1 MMRWLFVVLGCSA
14 MLAIPV
20 SALAQTTPKRM
31 ETPGKKR
38 ASRDKETSGKL
49 KSGGF
54 DLKNFEQTMFNS
66 EQKAVL
72 EKIFGQRKTIIQKLE
87 TLLRNRPLYPRKAEV
102 YFRLGEEHWEV
113 AKYQFLKAVGKFDA
127 ELTAFDNGTLTIK
140 PQHPIQDYSSA
151 LSYYRKVIQQF
162 PDYAR
167 IDEVMYYLGRGAL
180 EQGKENKD
188 RALVKEGV
196 TYFQKLVQNYPRS
209 KFIAES
215 HLALGE
221 HFFDTD
227 SLYYAKTNYE
237 KIINNFPK
245 SPMYNYAL
253 YKLGW
258 VYFNLREF
266 RRTVETFQNVVKK
279 VSARAGQVSFR
290 EQALN
295 DLVKTWAEM
304 DDSWREALS
313 YFKTVTKDEKAIYKR
328 MEKLADLYVGYDKDK
343 EAVELV
349 NHFIE
354 RTPLDR
360 KVISWLELLLDVRR
374 KVNDFGKVEDEI
386 RRILGY
392 FQPDGRYFSAH
403 KTNSDIIDEATR
415 LAETNL
421 LWLANHWHVE
431 AEKAEKY
438 KKRKVADEL
447 YAKAAADYKIFLARF
462 PQSKHSYLIRFYY
475 AEINYIKTHNYEIA
489 LEQYQKVINE
499 DKKGKFIEDAALG
512 VIYSSYEIMVKKGLR
527 KKGSRGKV
535 TVKKLSEKE
544 IRKREHKKIERSEL
558 HSLEKSYVAA
568 ADQYVDLLL
577 GLRKDAEWKRKNPKR
592 GAQIPE
598 IMYMAAETFYRH
610 GQFRDAVKRLNKIF
624 EFDANH
630 KYAAVAVVTLVQAYA
645 RLRRW
650 EKVEL
655 WARALIKKR
664 NFKYKSKKELGRYI
678 AIAISE
684 NAGDLS
690 KMQKHDEAIKESMR
704 LVKEFRGSKEL
715 ASKALM
721 NVAVMYERA
730 KRIKDAVRTYERVVR
745 DYKSQGVAS
754 EAQFIIG
761 LIYENQTRFEEA
773 ADAFMKMG
781 KFKKKK
787 QAPDAIRYAALIR
800 EAQKDY
806 KGSIKAFQKWLKLWP
821 KKDLA
826 ATVFFRIGLLYER
839 IGDKRAL
846 KSAIKHYQK
855 FAKKFPERYVMKVEA
870 YARAA
875 DIMRK
880 MDKADDKKSE
890 AKWIAKKRKTPYRPR
905 MRNRKKISALFE
917 KGLAEFPKAMNQVM
931 TLRGKDKIAK
941 HATAKNYAAQAS
953 YWLADYVFH
962 DFDNAKIPG
971 TLKPKILKKG
981 LVDKAELHQTAEK
994 AFDKVLTFKSADW
1007 IACAAFRSGLLYYNF
1022 AEELF
1027 QVPIPFGLTPE
1038 QEDEYRAILEEMGAP
1053 IQEKALILLKAA
1065 IDVAHLKGVYNQCS
1079 KEAGAY
1085 AMKVN
1090 PEAFPIANE
1099 DQVKPNHTNDTLLSA
1114 NFIRTLRRGNTAVD
1128 MLKKTTKDTDK

>member
-1 MMRWLFVVLGCSA
+1 MMRRLFVVFGCLVMLGLPTS
-14 MLAIPV
+14 V
-20 SALAQTTPKRM
+20 FAQNTPERM
-31 ETPGKKR
+31 KTPGSKKR
-38 ASRDKETSGKL
+38 EVRKNDGKL

-54 DLKNFEQTMFNS
+54 DLKNFEQSMFNPA
-66 EQKAVL
+66 QRAVL
-72 EKIFGQRKTIIQKLE
+72 ENIFGKRKEIIQKLE

-113 AKYQFLKAVGKFDA
+113 AKYEFNISISKFDA
-127 ELTAFDNGTLTIK
+127 ELAAYDNGSLAVK
-140 PQHPIQDYSSA
+140 PQQPIRSYVHA
-151 LSYYRKVIQQF
+151 LSYYRKVIKQF

-188 RALVKEGV
+188 RALVREGV

-227 SLYYAKTNYE
+227 SLYYAKTYYE

-266 RRTVETFQNVVKK
+266 RRTVETFQEVVKK
-279 VSARAGQVSFR
+279 VSAKAGQISFR

-304 DDSWREALS
+304 DDSWREALG
-313 YFKTVTKDEKAIYKR
+313 YFKKVIKSEKAIYKR
-328 MEKLADLYVGYDKDK
+328 MERLADLYVGYDKDK
-343 EAVELV
+343 EALELV

-354 RTPLDR
+354 REPLEK
-360 KVISWLELLLDVRR
+360 KVITWLELLLDVRR
-374 KVNDFGKVEDEI
+374 KINDFGNVEDEI

-392 FQPDGRYFSAH
+392 FTPDGRYMSAY
-403 KTNSDIIDEATR
+403 KNNPDILDEANR

-431 AEKAEKY
+431 AEKADKY
-438 KKRKVADEL
+438 KKLTVANEL
-447 YAKAAADYKIFLARF
+447 YVKAADDYKLFLERF
-462 PQSKHSYLIRFYY
+462 PNSKHSYLIRFYY
-475 AEINYIKTHNYEIA
+475 AEINYLKTFKYEIA
-489 LEQYQKVINE
+489 LVQYQKVINE

-527 KKGSRGKV
+527 KKRARGKI

-544 IRKREHKKIERSEL
+544 IRQREEKKIEKSEL
-558 HSLEKSYVAA
+558 HALEKSYVVA

-577 GLRKDAEWKRKNPKR
+577 GLRKDADWKRKNSKR
-592 GAQIPE
+592 GAQIPA

-610 GQFRDAVKRLNKIF
+610 GQFRQAVKRLNKIF
-624 EFDANH
+624 EYDAND

-645 RLRRW
+645 RLRHW
-650 EKVEL
+650 DKVEM
-655 WARALIKKR
+655 WARRLIKKR

-684 NAGDLS
+684 NANDLS
-690 KMQKHDEAIKESMR
+690 KLQKHDEAIRESLR
-704 LVKEFRGSKEL
+704 LVKEFRGRKEL

-730 KRIKDAVRTYERVVR
+730 KQIKDAVKTYERVVR
-745 DYKSQGVAS
+745 DYKNQDVAHL
-754 EAQFIIG
+754 AQYIIG
-761 LIYENQTRFEEA
+761 VIYENQTRFQEA
-773 ADAFMKMG
+773 ADAFMKME

-787 QAPDAIRYAALIR
+787 QAPDAIRNAALIR

-821 KKDLA
+821 KKEDA
-826 ATVFFRIGLLYER
+826 ANVFFRIGLLYER
-839 IGDKRAL
+839 IGDKRSL
-846 KSAIKHYQK
+846 KSAVKHYTK
-855 FAKKFPERYVMKVEA
+855 FTKKFPERYVMKVEA
-870 YARAA
+870 LSRAA
-875 DIMRK
+875 DIVRRL
-880 MDKADDKKSE
+880 DEADDKKWE
-890 AKWIAKKRKTPYRPR
+890 AKWIAKKRKNPYRAR
-905 MRNRKKISALFE
+905 LRNRKKVSKIFE
-917 KGLAEFPKAMNQVM
+917 KALAEFPKAMNQVM
-931 TLRGKDKIAK
+931 TLRGKEKIAK
-941 HATAKNYAAQAS
+941 RATAKAYAAQAS
-953 YWLADYVFH
+953 YWLADYVFQ
-962 DFDNAKIPG
+962 DFDNAKIPS
-971 TLKPKILKKG
+971 TLKPKILRKG
-981 LVDKAELHQTAEK
+981 LTDKAELHNEAER
-994 AFDKVLTFKSADW
+994 AFDKVLTFKDAGW

-1022 AEELF
+1022 AEELIA
-1027 QVPIPFGLTPE
+1027 VPIPFGLTPE
-1038 QEDEYRAILEEMGAP
+1038 QEDEYRAILEEISAP
-1053 IQEKALILLKAA
+1053 VQEKALILLKAA
-1065 IDVAHLKGVYNQCS
+1065 IDVAHQKGVYNQCS
-1079 KEAGAY
+1079 KEAGVY

-1090 PEAFPIANE
+1090 PEGYPIAHE
-1099 DQVKPNHTNDTLLSA
+1099 DQVAPNHTNDTLLSA

-1128 MLKKTTKDTDK
+1128 MLKKTTNETGE